1 MSLNMATNQLPNR
14 PPKLS
19 SATGGVKNTV
29 KEGTDTVGK
38 TTQGVTDTA
47 GKTTQGAT
55 DNVLPGGFPGDEND
69 IKQAKKENP
78 NNGPILG
85 PIRQWISQSIPPMLD
100 RMESWLTWLLSWV
113 LPDARQAKLYEA
125 AAERPASST
134 FIVCQLICCGVPLLI
149 FFAGVF
155 IFAAV
160 AILLWAVLSL
170 LILGPVLLVAS
181 FMGCSLWG
189 WGWLFYG
196 LIRWIDQHYLGGLIS
211 RFWFSKIQS
220 EGDEKEGE
228 KEGEKKD

>member
-1 MSLNMATNQLPNR
+1 MSLNMATGNLPNR
-14 PPKLS
+14 PPKLA
-19 SATGGVKNTV
+19 SATGDVKNTV
-29 KEGTDTVGK
+29 KQGTDTTTK
-38 TTQGVTDTA
+38 TA
-47 GKTTQGAT
+47 QGATHGVT

-69 IKQAKKENP
+69 IKQAKDENKN

-100 RMESWLTWLLSWV
+100 RMENTLTWLLSWI
-113 LPDARQAKLYEA
+113 LPEPRQAKLYEA

-196 LIRWIDQHYLGGLIS
+196 LIRWIDQNYLGGIIS
-211 RFWFSKIQS
+211 RFWFSKVQS
-220 EGDEKEGE
+220 EGDEKKEGE
-228 KEGEKKD
+228 KEGEKKE

>member
-1 MSLNMATNQLPNR
+1 MATGSLPTNNLPNR
-14 PPKLS
+14 PPKLA
-19 SATGGVKNTV
+19 SATGDVKNTV
-29 KEGTDTVGK
+29 KQGTDATTK
-38 TTQGVTDTA
+38 TTQGVTDS
-47 GKTTQGAT
+47 
-55 DNVLPGGFPGDEND
+55 VLPGGFPGDEND
-69 IKQAKKENP
+69 IQQAKTENK

-85 PIRQWISQSIPPMLD
+85 PIRQWINQSIPPMLD
-100 RMESWLTWLLSWV
+100 RMESTLTWLLSWI
-113 LPDARQAKLYEA
+113 LPAPRQAKLYEA

-196 LIRWIDQHYLGGLIS
+196 LIRWIDQTYLGGIIS
-211 RFWFSKIQS
+211 RFWLSKIQS
-220 EGDEKEGE
+220 EGDEKSEDE
-228 KEGEKKD
+228 KEGEKKE